1 MLISEMIENILQK
14 SFQEKQMLYENALTV
29 FIVSKLSYLRNVFMS
44 VHIDKSIDVFTEIV
58 FYKL

>member
-29 FIVSKLSYLRNVFMS
+29 FIVSKLTYLRNVFMS
-44 VHIDKSIDVFTEIV
+44 VPIDKSIDVFTEIV